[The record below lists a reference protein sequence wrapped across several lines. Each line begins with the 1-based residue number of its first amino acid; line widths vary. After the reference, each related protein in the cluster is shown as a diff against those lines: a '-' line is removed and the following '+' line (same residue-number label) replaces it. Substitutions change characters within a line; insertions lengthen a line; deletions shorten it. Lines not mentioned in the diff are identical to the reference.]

1 MRISEINIKGLY
13 GTYTYRISNLLSRN
27 LLILTGYNGM
37 GKTTILNIVKN
48 IADSNLWFFYELD
61 FEDIK
66 VSFEGGLT
74 LSMSSSNAVQKMMFG
89 NKELQDENINPEKR
103 LTYEWYRDKKL
114 LSSVTVDRHN
124 FYKAF
129 TVVCKADFVAEGGDW
144 VDLMLPKMKEIVAYI
159 CKRQNVISFEMVQA
173 SIRAFMIPAQRV
185 KQIHLVSD
193 DEDRYPFPNNE
204 MEEIDTI
211 DVVAESFGRML
222 EQKRIEFLSNIQN
235 SKNQLMDRLLD
246 ADTQILNEEEYSSM
260 ALDVQANIDDLGQ
273 FGITYEKIRPY
284 SVNNA
289 RLLSAYLLELR
300 DTLSRYKGLLTDL
313 NLFASILRE
322 KHFLHKTISFSPSYG
337 FKAFNEQGISIKPS
351 LLSSGEQNIIILLY
365 RMIFEVNSGDILL
378 IDEPEIS
385 MHVVWLKEF
394 IKDVQKISS
403 YKKGI
408 QILIATHS
416 PQIVRGA
423 TENCYD
429 LEMNN
434 YGK

>member
-1 MRISEINIKGLY
+1 MRISEIYIKGLY
-13 GTYTYRISNLLSRN
+13 GTYTYHISNLLSQN
-27 LLILTGYNGM
+27 LLVLTGYNGM

-48 IADSNLWFFYELD
+48 IAESNLWFFYTLD
-61 FEDIK
+61 FEEIK
-66 VSFEGGLT
+66 VSFEDGLV
-74 LSMSSSNAVQKMMFG
+74 LSMISHSSEQVLFG
-89 NKELQDENINPEKR
+89 NREFQDENINPEKR
-103 LTYEWYRDKKL
+103 LTYAWYRDKKI
-114 LSSVTVDRHN
+114 LSSVNVGRHN

-129 TVVCKADFVAEGGDW
+129 TVVCKSDFMSEDSEW
-144 VDLMLPKMKEIVAYI
+144 VDLMQSKMKEIVAYL
-159 CKRQNVISFEMVQA
+159 CKRQNAISFEMIQS

-193 DEDRYPFPNNE
+193 DDDYPFPTTE

-211 DVVAESFGRML
+211 DVVAENFGKML
-222 EQKRIEFLSNIQN
+222 EQKRIEFLFNVQK

-246 ADTQILNEEEYSSM
+246 ADTQILNADEYSVT
-260 ALDVQANIDDLGQ
+260 ALEVQTKIDALGH
-273 FGITYEKIRPY
+273 FGITYEKVRPY
-284 SVNNA
+284 SEKNT
-289 RLLSAYLLELR
+289 RLLSAYLLDLR
-300 DTLSRYKGLLTDL
+300 DTLGKYIDLLNDL
-313 NLFASILRE
+313 NLFASILNE

-351 LLSSGEQNIIILLY
+351 LLSSGEQNMIILLY
-365 RMIFEVNSGDILL
+365 RMIFEVHDGDILL

-394 IKDVQKISS
+394 IEDVLKIASC
-403 YKKGI
+403 KKGI

-423 TENCYD
+423 EDNCFD

-434 YGK
+434 HGE